1 MTNTQISQAIHD
13 LQIKYRTICK
23 TVKCC
28 LGISA
33 EGDVNLFLNQQ
44 GNWVSGGGGSSYT
57 FDNGLT
63 ETAGNV
69 QLGGTLIQNTII
81 DGTFGDISTIQAT
94 GDDLAFPFPGITVDG
109 FMQYAIDNNL
119 GILYNMSMG
128 SSNAL
133 APYQLS
139 VFNTGNG
146 KNARFAFNSA
156 SATNEVNALFGVGNG
171 FSTGLFYG
179 FEAWTERSECNM
191 YITDQGVDDI
201 GRVNLGCLPD
211 FSDAWYNVYIPD
223 VTTYTSTSSY
233 GILAINAT
241 ETDGITL
248 EYKAERNGYV
258 YADQTLRSIL
268 RVKDG
273 LTLEKPASGGNVF
286 EVSKEGN
293 ITVSGGHIYGVR
305 TEDYGSP
312 LTFDSDNYHLVLEGA
327 GTGTTN
333 IDISNIIPG
342 RIAII
347 SDLDFKAG
355 ANNIVI
361 DSGTGNTITSLNGVT
376 QTYTISTDGGSVTIQ
391 RITATKFKV
400 I

>member
-1 MTNTQISQAIHD
+1 MDYSTEQELMKIWRKLKC
-13 LQIKYRTICK
+13 LQP
-23 TVKCC
+23 C
-28 LGISA
+28 LGISPN
-33 EGDVNLFLNQQ
+33 GDPTLFLNQQ
-44 GNWVSGGGGSSYT
+44 GDWVSGGGGGSYT

-94 GDDLAFPFPGITVDG
+94 GDDLAFPVPGITIDG

-133 APYQLS
+133 APYQFSL
-139 VFNTGNG
+139 FNQGNG

-201 GRVNLGCLPD
+201 GRVNLGCMPD
-211 FSDAWYNVYIPD
+211 FSDAWYNMYIPD
-223 VTTYTSTSSY
+223 ITTYTGTSSY

-273 LTLEKPASGGNVF
+273 LTLEKPASGGNIF

-293 ITVSGGHIYGVR
+293 IIVSGGHTYGVR
-305 TEDYGSP
+305 IEDYGSP
-312 LTFDSDNYHLVLEGA
+312 LVFTTANYHLALSGA
-327 GTGTTN
+327 GTGGTTV
-333 IDISNIIPG
+333 DISAIAIG
-342 RIAII
+342 QIAII

-355 ANNIVI
+355 ANNITI
-361 DSGTGNTITSLNGVT
+361 DSGTGNTICSLGGVT
-376 QTYTISTDGGSVTIQ
+376 QTYSISTNGGSVTIQ
-391 RITATKFKV
+391 RINSNKFKV
-400 I
+400 ISTN